1 MSNILYAYT
10 KLVFCML
17 VSNSFK
23 YNSSNIFST
32 RQNNDWIYKNEPVQ
46 KLTYP
51 LILIL
56 DVIPWM
62 SFPGQLFFFFVIVV
76 HESFVGPEQTAVHS
90 LVFQHLLH
98 IWPLS
103 KSDCM
108 ILRSIF
114 HIEDNWGTHAT
125 ITKGEHFYW
134 RSRRQHDA
142 LRGRSCKLFESD
154 KQGKLC
160 LFWLL
165 GNMQIFM

>member
-32 RQNNDWIYKNEPVQ
+32 RQNNDWIYKNDPVQ

-62 SFPGQLFFFFVIVV
+62 TIFLFCDSCSWVLCWSRADCCSFFGFPASSAYLT
-76 HESFVGPEQTAVHS
+76 P
-90 LVFQHLLH
+90 FQKWLYDFE
-98 IWPLS
+98 IYLS
-103 KSDCM
+103 
-108 ILRSIF
+108 
-114 HIEDNWGTHAT
+114 HWDNWGTHAT